1 MDKSR
6 YADLFRTESR
16 EQLSAINR
24 ALLELEQG
32 EASREP
38 IDAIFRGVHTI
49 KGMSATMGY
58 TAVAEFS
65 HELESLLDKVRSGEQ
80 TLSPDLMDAFFAAAD
95 ALEDGVERA
104 QEDAPMDA
112 AMIRALERLKDVSG
126 GSATSEFRV
135 FRKSDVFRVTS
146 ELPVPEGA
154 APAPRPSK
162 PARRAPTPR
171 SSRAVTPPVGT
182 PVPAAAPVPAVL
194 AMPGGGAVVR
204 VVQASTALLPGV
216 RAFMAVQKLRDLG
229 EVVSCAPPV
238 EELQAATAPQRF
250 EVVLA
255 GTAGAAEIE
264 RAVRSAGDVAEVTV
278 ELRAAAA
285 AAAAPEGAPKVETV
299 SAPPFNRRAGDAGA
313 GFGRRVSDPLEGE
326 LLTTAERAIP
336 AAQRTRHVRIELTRL
351 DALLNLI
358 GELVIVRGRLQA
370 VSAGV
375 QVPALQE
382 ALADATRLVADLQT
396 EIMTSRLVPVGQV
409 FDRFPRLVRDVARQ
423 LGKDVLFAVEG
434 KEIELDRSVLDEIG
448 EPVVHLLRNAVDHG
462 LESPEAREAA
472 GKPRAGRLTLSAQR
486 DRAAVLIVV
495 RDDGK
500 GIDRA
505 RVLKR
510 ALELGLVDAGTQ
522 RLDDAALM
530 QCIAHPG
537 FSTAETVTD
546 VSGRG
551 VGIDA
556 VQSKVR
562 TLGGSLG
569 IATEP
574 GKGTT
579 VTIRLP
585 VTLAIVRAL
594 LARVGDERYALPLT
608 HVRETME
615 RAPAAIR
622 QVQGKDVLVLRDE
635 VMPVLRLRDVV
646 QLPAAAHALE
656 EIVVIERGDRRAGL
670 VVDELTGQ
678 EDIVVKS
685 FDAVRDG
692 ASLFSGATIL
702 ADGAPAL
709 IVDVGSL
716 L

>member
-1 MDKSR
+1 VDKSR
-6 YADLFRTESR
+6 YAELFRTESR
-16 EQLSAINR
+16 EQLSAMNR
-24 ALLELEQG
+24 ALLSLEQG
-32 EASREP
+32 ATSREP
-38 IDAIFRGVHTI
+38 IDAIFRGVHTM

-80 TLSPDLMDAFFAAAD
+80 TLSAELMDALFAAAD
-95 ALEDGVERA
+95 ALEDGVEQA
-104 QEDAPMDA
+104 AEEAPMSA
-112 AMIRALERLKDVSG
+112 AMHKVLERFQEIAG
-126 GSATSEFRV
+126 GRATSEFRV

-146 ELPVPEGA
+146 EFQVP
-154 APAPRPSK
+154 
-162 PARRAPTPR
+162 
-171 SSRAVTPPVGT
+171 AVTPAPAEAA
-182 PVPAAAPVPAVL
+182 PEAAPEAAARAVPGPSATSGPVATL
-194 AMPGGGAVVR
+194 RVR
-204 VVQASTALLPGV
+204 QASTALLPGV
-216 RAFMAVQKLRDLG
+216 RAFMVITRLRALG
-229 EVVSCAPPV
+229 EIVDCAPTV
-238 EELQAATAPQRF
+238 EALQAASTPQRF
-250 EVVLA
+250 TVTLA
-255 GTAGAAEIE
+255 TTADAAALEA
-264 RAVRSAGDVAEVTV
+264 AVRGAGDVDQVTV
-278 ELRAAAA
+278 EFASPEP
-285 AAAAPEGAPKVETV
+285 AAPAP
-299 SAPPFNRRAGDAGA
+299 SAGPAAPSRSATPPYL
-313 GFGRRVSDPLEGE
+313 RRVSDQVGSTSRRASDAFGVDD
-326 LLTTAERAIP
+326 LLSTAERAVP
-336 AAQRTRHVRIELTRL
+336 APQRTRHVRIELSRL

-370 VSAGV
+370 LMRGLPE
-375 QVPALQE
+375 PALHE
-382 ALADATRLVADLQT
+382 ALADATRLISDLQS

-423 LGKDVLFAVEG
+423 LGKDVTFAVEG

-462 LESPEAREAA
+462 LEAPAVREAQ
-472 GKPRAGRLTLSAQR
+472 GKPRAGVLTLAAQR
-486 DRAAVLIVV
+486 DRSAVLISV

-500 GIDRA
+500 GIDRT
-505 RVLKR
+505 RVLAR
-510 ALELGLVDAGTQ
+510 ALELGLVEPGTQ
-522 RLDDAALM
+522 RLDDAMLM

-537 FSTAETVTD
+537 FSTAERVTD
-546 VSGRG
+546 LSGRG
-551 VGIDA
+551 VGVD
-556 VQSKVR
+556 VVRSKVR
-562 TLGGSLG
+562 ALGGTLG

-574 GKGTT
+574 GRGTT

-594 LARVGDERYALPLT
+594 LARVGDERYALPLA

-615 RAPAAIR
+615 RRPATIT
-622 QVQGKDVLVLRDE
+622 QVQGRDVLVLRDE
-635 VMPVLRLRDVV
+635 VLPVLRLREVV
-646 QLPAAAHALE
+646 HLPARGAGLE

-692 ASLFSGATIL
+692 TALFSGATIL